1 MKIERIAENK
11 IRCTLNKQDLSDF
24 DVKLSEFAYGTPKAR
39 TLFESLMKQAE
50 AELGFEP
57 DEMPLMIEAMPEAPD
72 RLILIIT
79 KVDNPEEFNTKFSKF
94 THNEEDDMD
103 DEDPRNSFMNLPP
116 DLDDKL
122 PFGGED
128 GPKNEGPAGQKFAS
142 SVKKSSVPIEIEKT
156 EMSEMTVGLQTF
168 YNIIEAA
175 KFAKMI
181 APYFKGESY
190 LLQPPGG
197 GRRFFLITNVED
209 PDKNVAFLLKA
220 DEYVHRTL
228 FENQEAI
235 QKFFEENEQIIS
247 ENAIEVLKDMI

>member
-79 KVDNPEEFNTKFSKF
+79 KVDNPEEFNTRFSKF

-103 DEDPRNSFMNLPP
+103 DEEF
-116 DLDDKL
+116 LDDDDTL
-122 PFGGED
+122 D
-128 GPKNEGPAGQKFAS
+128 
-142 SVKKSSVPIEIEKT
+142 
-156 EMSEMTVGLQTF
+156 
-168 YNIIEAA
+168 
-175 KFAKMI
+175 
-181 APYFKGESY
+181 
-190 LLQPPGG
+190 
-197 GRRFFLITNVED
+197 
-209 PDKNVAFLLKA
+209 
-220 DEYVHRTL
+220 DE
-228 FENQEAI
+228 E
-235 QKFFEENEQIIS
+235 
-247 ENAIEVLKDMI
+247 